1 MKKVIAALFDLDG
14 VVVDTETQYSRIW
27 DELGKKYLAA
37 PVEDFSIRIK
47 GTSLKQILDRYFN
60 PQDHAAIV
68 AELDAQEDLLQF
80 DFIPGVIQFVEELR
94 NADVKVAIV
103 TSSNQKQMSHL
114 YQQHYG
120 LKPMFDAII
129 TADDITK
136 SKPDPECYL
145 LAAQRL
151 GVAPE
156 DCFVFEDS
164 LAGLEAG
171 RAANMHVVALATTY
185 KASQLAG
192 KADQIIDNFQVFGH
206 KQMMN
211 LYRTLSK

>member
-1 MKKVIAALFDLDG
+1 MEKVIAALFDLDG

-37 PVEDFSIRIK
+37 PVENFSIRIK

-103 TSSNQKQMSHL
+103 TSSNQKKMSHL
-114 YQQHYG
+114 YKQHYG

-145 LAAQRL
+145 LAAQR
-151 GVAPE
+151 
-156 DCFVFEDS
+156 

>member
-1 MKKVIAALFDLDG
+1 MEKVIAALFDLDG

-37 PVEDFSIRIK
+37 PVENFSIRIK

-103 TSSNQKQMSHL
+103 TSSNQKKMSHL
-114 YQQHYG
+114 YKQHYG

-145 LAAQRL
+145 PVSYTHLTL
-151 GVAPE
+151 P
-156 DCFVFEDS
+156 
-164 LAGLEAG
+164 
-171 RAANMHVVALATTY
+171 TT
-185 KASQLAG
+185 
-192 KADQIIDNFQVFGH
+192 
-206 KQMMN
+206 
-211 LYRTLSK
+211 